1 MKKRGKGISP
11 LIATVLL
18 IGFTVIIA
26 VSVWMWYG
34 DIVRGQFMK
43 QGALSDIEQSCMSDI
58 FLEVPSA
65 SKSGSD
71 VTVTIRNSGNKIF
84 NGVRVLVNDG
94 EQVLSEKE
102 SFSPSEEKT
111 ITVTASVSADSIEVM
126 PMIVR
131 QGVPGTCSEKGV
143 KYKL

>member
-131 QGVPGTCSEKGV
+131 
-143 KYKL
+143 